1 MKSTT
6 QDPNHTTLAGER
18 LLDQYV
24 LEHSDDEPEYLY
36 QLWRATN
43 VHLLHGRMASGR
55 LQGRL
60 LKMFVEMIRPQ
71 NILEIGTFS
80 GYSAL
85 CMAEGLANVE
95 PESQARLNPLNC
107 SAGALEPAKRHSHL
121 FTFEINDEQEPF
133 TRKWIEESPWADYV
147 TFIIG
152 DAKEKAKTLGV
163 QFDMAFLDGDKKTYV
178 EDYEAILPLMNK
190 GGFILADNTL
200 WDGHVID
207 PDYDRDYQTQ
217 GICRFNDHIKNDP
230 RVSRVILPLRDGL
243 TIIRVE

>member
-1 MKSTT
+1 MKSKT

-18 LLDQYV
+18 LLDDYV

-36 QLWRATN
+36 RLWRATN

-60 LKMFVEMIRPQ
+60 LKMFVEMIRPK
-71 NILEIGTFS
+71 NILEVGTFS

-85 CMAEGLANVE
+85 CMAEGLKNVNGNVNGNGE
-95 PESQARLNPLNC
+95 
-107 SAGALEPAKRHSHL
+107 KIY
-121 FTFEINDEQEPF
+121 TFEINDEQEPF
-133 TRKWIEESPWADYV
+133 TRKWIEESPWTEYV

-152 DAKEKAKTLGV
+152 DVAEKAKKLGV
-163 QFDMAFLDGDKKTYV
+163 KFDMAFLDGDKKTYV
-178 EDYEAILPLMNK
+178 ETYEAILPLMNP
-190 GGFILADNTL
+190 GAFILADNTL

-207 PDYDRDYQTQ
+207 PEYDRDHQTQ
-217 GICRFNDHIKNDP
+217 GIRRFNDHIKNDP

-243 TIIRVE
+243 TIIRVHSS